1 MVRKKILITG
11 GAGMIGKA
19 VIKTLFNKYNLII
32 LDTIGQI
39 DRNKRFLEKRRN
51 KNFKYFKI
59 NILNK
64 GKLNKYFKKVNY
76 VIHLAA
82 MLGVKNT
89 EDNQKMCWRV
99 NFEGTRN
106 VLEASLIHKV
116 EKFIFSSSSEVYGE
130 QKSKKKK

>member
-19 VIKTLFNKYNLII
+19 VIKTLFNKYDLVI
-32 LDTIGQI
+32 LDTNGQI
-39 DRNKRFLEKRRN
+39 DRNKKFLEKRRN
-51 KNFKYFKI
+51 KNFKYFKV

-64 GKLNKYFKKVNY
+64 RKLNKYFKKVNC

-89 EDNQKMCWRV
+89 EDNQKKCWRI
-99 NFEGTRN
+99 NYDGTRN
-106 VLEASLIHKV
+106 VLEASLTHKV

-130 QKSKKKK
+130 QISKKK